1 VDLATV
7 ALDSYRSQIG
17 LVLQDTFLFD
27 VSIRENVALA
37 RPDAADAEILDACR
51 TAHVDEFAEGLPAR
65 YETVIGER
73 GVRLSAGQR
82 QRIAIA
88 RALLAN
94 PPILVMDEP
103 TSNLDLESEAHVR
116 DALAK
121 LQKGR
126 TTVVIAHRMSTVR
139 GADQILVLEDGQIVE
154 RGTHEQLVH
163 AGGRYGSLYAK
174 SVGAHQGPQ

>member
-1 VDLATV
+1 M
-7 ALDSYRSQIG
+7 
-17 LVLQDTFLFD
+17 
-27 VSIRENVALA
+27 
-37 RPDAADAEILDACR
+37 
-51 TAHVDEFAEGLPAR
+51 

-154 RGTHEQLVH
+154 RGTHEELVN
-163 AGGRYGSLYAK
+163 AGGRYAALYAK
-174 SVGAHQGPQ
+174 SVGAHQGPT